1 MTPVSINDFVNKE
14 LVLFS
19 RQDCIRSIPSMIDGL
34 KPSQRKVL
42 YGCLK
47 RDLTKEIKVVQLS
60 GYISETVL
68 YHHGEQSLN
77 QTIISMAQDF
87 VGSNNLNFLVPNGQ
101 FGTRIMGGKDSASPR
116 YIYTYLQPIT
126 KYVFREED
134 EPLLAKQEEEGV
146 VIEPKHFLPIL
157 PTVLVNGATGIGTGW
172 STTICNHNP
181 VEVVDRLIDRLNGSS
196 SSEPLY
202 PWYRGFTG
210 CFKRDKNA
218 PSTSFQVY
226 GHCQWVD
233 STTLVI
239 NELPVGKWTQD
250 YKMFLC
256 ELLQQGKLISG
267 FKENHTDTEVAFTVT
282 VKESVA
288 KELIKSEEECMKTFK
303 LVSTMSTKNYFLFNA
318 EGHIQHYAD
327 SLAILDDFIAYR
339 LPFYQQRKESM
350 LKRLTAEKEVL
361 QNKAS
366 FVQGVIDGAITLK
379 NRPLKSVVAEL
390 EKSGLK
396 KEKNGY
402 EYLLSMPVSQL
413 TAEEKQALEVR
424 RDEMEKKTVELENKT
439 SKDLWIDDLKEFRSA
454 FLQVRCGTMA

>member
-157 PTVLVNGATGIGTGW
+157 PTVLVNGATGLGTGW

-181 VEVVDRLIDRLNGSS
+181 VEVVDRLIDRLL
-196 SSEPLY
+196 EKKQYDADTMDQKEKQKIYQYLMR
-202 PWYRGFTG
+202 RGF
-210 CFKRDKNA
+210 RSDA
-218 PSTSFQVY
+218 
-226 GHCQWVD
+226 
-233 STTLVI
+233 I
-239 NELPVGKWTQD
+239 RRR
-250 YKMFLC
+250 M
-256 ELLQQGKLISG
+256 
-267 FKENHTDTEVAFTVT
+267 
-282 VKESVA
+282 
-288 KELIKSEEECMKTFK
+288 
-303 LVSTMSTKNYFLFNA
+303 NA
-318 EGHIQHYAD
+318 E
-327 SLAILDDFIAYR
+327 
-339 LPFYQQRKESM
+339 
-350 LKRLTAEKEVL
+350 
-361 QNKAS
+361 
-366 FVQGVIDGAITLK
+366 
-379 NRPLKSVVAEL
+379 
-390 EKSGLK
+390 
-396 KEKNGY
+396 
-402 EYLLSMPVSQL
+402 
-413 TAEEKQALEVR
+413 
-424 RDEMEKKTVELENKT
+424 
-439 SKDLWIDDLKEFRSA
+439 
-454 FLQVRCGTMA
+454 